1 MPERFESDPFK
12 KKYTNLLRKLE
23 KYNISESDLN
33 DYMYVLEKKIEGE
46 IEDTGRIPEYA
57 YRMIIIDVQ
66 LYEFREY
73 EYLELLCGFDIIK
86 GNREDVTVVGPF
98 LEDFID
104 SNGNFNLKEIED
116 LNDNTILS
124 SCLLPSSARAIMDL
138 STGEYSSSVIWRE
151 INDWRVSIING

>member
-1 MPERFESDPFK
+1 
-12 KKYTNLLRKLE
+12 
-23 KYNISESDLN
+23 
-33 DYMYVLEKKIEGE
+33 MYVLEKKIEGE
-46 IEDTGRIPEYA
+46 IEDTGRIPGYA
-57 YRMIIIDVQ
+57 YRMIIKDVL
-66 LYEFREY
+66 LYEFRESV
-73 EYLELLCGFDIIK
+73 YLELLCGFDIRN

-104 SNGNFNLKEIED
+104 SNGNFNLKDIED

-151 INDWRVSIING
+151 IND